1 MNVWCKTSSRH
12 SKPPTTTY
20 SYTVYICTYTRI
32 CTLHNILLS
41 LCFCLCCFY
50 FSLAMSLT
58 HSYHHPRKTK
68 PSQPTNQ
75 VNHPSYSHQT
85 HVHSMRYKTSLH
97 LICLVLLHSIAHS
110 WSNVWLLLPFFNCGE
125 IEADRMESNWRLTS
139 RVSIICWCFYA
150 ILAGW
155 GEECSNARDCMFPH
169 ILSARTR
176 WRREHRTSPW
186 WL

>member
-125 IEADRMESNWRLTS
+125 IEADRMESNSRLTS
-139 RVSIICWCFYA
+139 RVSICWCFYA

-176 WRREHRTSPW
+176 WRRELRTSSW